1 MHFFASKA
9 RIKWYYMKFICTKQL
24 HKKARGMM
32 EKFCPKILDF
42 SLSS

>member
-9 RIKWYYMKFICTKQL
+9 RIKWYYMKFIVKQL

-32 EKFCPKILDF
+32 EKILSKNF
-42 SLSS
+42 GF

>member
-24 HKKARGMM
+24 LKKARGMM
-32 EKFCPKILDF
+32 EKILSKNF
-42 SLSS
+42 GF